1 MTLPIIRAIEFSKH
15 ENHSFWHRV
24 IVERKQNNEDF
35 KKAVLLIQSSKSIES
50 TMKLARQ
57 YSLEAKELLNVFDA
71 SPWRTTLEELAS
83 YIVDRAS

>member
-1 MTLPIIRAIEFSKH
+1 
-15 ENHSFWHRV
+15 
-24 IVERKQNNEDF
+24 
-35 KKAVLLIQSSKSIES
+35 
-50 TMKLARQ
+50 MKLARQ